1 MTVACGR
8 TPYACALYLAKII
21 GAREFR
27 RIGLLAALTHEKE
40 QHKLT
45 APGGSKMEKI
55 ISIVL
60 GGGKGQRL
68 YPLTA
73 NRAKPAVPF
82 GGKFRIVDIPISNCM
97 HAGMRQ
103 IFVLTQFNSAS
114 LHKHLNNTYRFDTF
128 TKGFVELLAAE
139 QTLQSSDWY
148 QGTADAV
155 RKNLLHFEDHSPSY
169 YAILSGDQLYRM
181 DLRDMFEKHVAS
193 SADVTVA
200 SVPVTRDKATGLG
213 ILQTNAD
220 YRITRFIEKPPQ
232 SQDISAMAI
241 PQKIRE
247 QEELESAG
255 DLFLA
260 SMGIYFFTANALKKA
275 LDNTLTDFGA
285 ELIPALIESMKV
297 TTYLFDGYWEDI
309 GTIKSFYEAN
319 INLASIN
326 PSFNLYE
333 ENAPIFTHRRDLPP
347 SKINYSTISQSLA
360 AEGSIIT
367 NANIANSIVGIRTI
381 IESGANLDGV
391 VCMGADYYESTE
403 DREANKGEPNI
414 GIGQGCIIKKAIID
428 KNARIGDNCRIGI
441 DPIPRRDGDFDTHS
455 IRDGI
460 IIIPKGT
467 VLNPGTV
474 I

>member
-1 MTVACGR
+1 V
-8 TPYACALYLAKII
+8 
-21 GAREFR
+21 
-27 RIGLLAALTHEKE
+27 
-40 QHKLT
+40 
-45 APGGSKMEKI
+45 EKI

-103 IFVLTQFNSAS
+103 IYVLTQFNSAS
-114 LHKHLNNTYRFDTF
+114 LHRHLNNTYRFDTF
-128 TKGFVELLAAE
+128 TRGFVELLAAE

-155 RKNLLHFEDHSPSY
+155 RKNLIHFEDHSPSHY
-169 YAILSGDQLYRM
+169 VILSGDQLYRM
-181 DLRDMFEKHVAS
+181 DLEDMLQTHLQS
-193 SADVTVA
+193 GADVTVA
-200 SVPVTRDKATGLG
+200 SIPVTRDKATGLG
-213 ILQTNAD
+213 ILQAD
-220 YRITRFIEKPPQ
+220 ASYRVTKFIEKPPR
-232 SQDISAMAI
+232 SMDISALVI
-241 PQKIRE
+241 PERIRD
-247 QEELESAG
+247 QEELEAG
-255 DLFLA
+255 ADLFLA
-260 SMGIYFFTANALKKA
+260 SMGIYIFTASAMKRA
-275 LDNTLTDFGA
+275 LDNTLTDFGS
-285 ELIPALIESMKV
+285 EIIPALIHDIKV
-297 TTYLFDGYWEDI
+297 FTYIFDGYWEDI

-391 VCMGADYYESTE
+391 VCMGADFYETAE
-403 DREANKGEPNI
+403 EREMNTGVPNI
-414 GIGQGCIIKKAIID
+414 GIGQGCIIKRAIID

-441 DPIPRRDGDFDTHS
+441 DPIARRDGDYEKYS
-455 IRDGI
+455 IREGI
-460 IIIPKGT
+460 IVIPKGT